1 MVSTDTQTDCGGFK
15 NKGIQSEPEIKH
27 NMETTKVSEEQLQK
41 CLCELCYSVTEEQS
55 KTRLYDF
62 VRLIGKGS
70 LQLSELPPAGR

>member
-1 MVSTDTQTDCGGFK
+1 
-15 NKGIQSEPEIKH
+15 
-27 NMETTKVSEEQLQK
+27 METTKVSEEQLQK

-62 VRLIGKGS
+62 VRLIRKGS